1 MNEKV
6 SSSCNHENDYISRQ
20 AAMDFVGSMEMCDEI
35 SVEAYQKLMNYLEE
49 LPSAQPEIIQCKDCK
64 HSIDFYGD
72 GECYCRRPNREL
84 DWTGDWNFYCGC
96 AERREE

>member
-49 LPSAQPEIIQCKDCK
+49 LPSAQPERPEQDILAWLLAYHMKSFDLKGRYIA
-64 HSIDFYGD
+64 HEVIGWLVHDFATAYM
-72 GECYCRRPNREL
+72 
-84 DWTGDWNFYCGC
+84 
-96 AERREE
+96 AER